1 MGLKEN
7 FEYCVKFINTS
18 KTGTVEIG
26 NQDKLTFYA
35 LYKQATLGNVTG
47 KQPSRLNV
55 VARYKYDAWKSVS
68 EKGLSKEDAMEEFI
82 SNFKRIAPAD
92 AKAKL

>member
-18 KTGTVEIG
+18 KPGTVDIS

-47 KQPSRLNV
+47 K
-55 VARYKYDAWKSVS
+55 
-68 EKGLSKEDAMEEFI
+68 
-82 SNFKRIAPAD
+82 
-92 AKAKL
+92 